1 MSIQIPNLTELRH
14 LSGDAIAIL
23 TGYTL
28 ATPKGPILGEV
39 HGVLLAA
46 IPDGM
51 APSQGAIDEIAKMF
65 AGVVVAIIS
74 RYSLA
79 LLEKFQAKRKIRK
92 QLKKDQ
98 DENEKDNEQKQS

>member
-1 MSIQIPNLTELRH
+1 MSITIPTLTELRH

-23 TGYTL
+23 AGYTMSNPS
-28 ATPKGPILGEV
+28 APILGKV
-39 HGVLLAA
+39 HSALLAT

-51 APSQGAIDEIAKMF
+51 TPSQGAIDEIAKMF
-65 AGVVVAIIS
+65 AGVVVAVIS

-79 LLEKFQAKRKIRK
+79 LLEKLQAKRKARK
-92 QLKKDQ
+92 KLKIEN